1 MLYFSLVLESV
12 GRTESSF
19 VNKLW
24 HQLEP
29 RGELGTETEV
39 WEGRHTRGGGLVPEH
54 KPRHTSRRIS
64 AREKMLSELRR
75 GGGACVVPLGRDQ
88 RRPEGGGGCTV
99 PGGGGR
105 AGEGIHRG
113 PVHQSIYLS
122 VSFPQTSV
130 QGEVLVLNTRPT
142 PYSFFPAPVPHLLG
156 WHLKLPWV
164 SSQHTEGQPVPSCL
178 PKTRVMW
185 GKNEEVLTFSTR
197 GG

>member
-99 PGGGGR
+99 PGGGAGQGR
-105 AGEGIHRG
+105 ESTEAQCTS
-113 PVHQSIYLS
+113 QSIYLYLS
-122 VSFPQTSV
+122 LRLQFK
-130 QGEVLVLNTRPT
+130 E
-142 PYSFFPAPVPHLLG
+142 
-156 WHLKLPWV
+156 K
-164 SSQHTEGQPVPSCL
+164 C
-178 PKTRVMW
+178 
-185 GKNEEVLTFSTR
+185 
-197 GG
+197 

>member
-99 PGGGGR
+99 PGGGQGR
-105 AGEGIHRG
+105 GGNPQRPSA
-113 PVHQSIYLS
+113 PVNLFICIFPSDFSSRRS
-122 VSFPQTSV
+122 VSAEHSPHPLFLFPGPRSSLA
-130 QGEVLVLNTRPT
+130 GL
-142 PYSFFPAPVPHLLG
+142 APKASMGV
-156 WHLKLPWV
+156 
-164 SSQHTEGQPVPSCL
+164 
-178 PKTRVMW
+178 
-185 GKNEEVLTFSTR
+185 FSTH
-197 GG
+197 GGTAGPFLPSKDSCYVGQK